1 MFIYSVYGGDV
12 HFHVPEL
19 LTRTN
24 LQVCLP
30 EFHHKTHK
38 INTMN
43 FQIHIQLFSG
53 FNSLLLGLSFIP
65 LGGCAH
71 SRLFYTRFPS
81 SLSTSYMLL
90 YNLVW
95 DIVQG
100 ATHGR
105 NPVTRQP
112 CSFPK
117 TVHCSLKT
125 SSWLLPW
132 TLPPLSLTLTDSRHP
147 QLLPLT
153 VASDLHLQP
162 WSMTITH
169 NHLLMTTAHDLHCDF
184 SRQLPTTVNQDCRLV
199 HRF

>member
-1 MFIYSVYGGDV
+1 MLVYSIHGGDV

-19 LTRTN
+19 LTRAN

-30 EFHHKTHK
+30 EFHHKNHK

-43 FQIHIQLFSG
+43 FQIHVQFFSG
-53 FNSLLLGLSFIP
+53 FNSLLLELSFI
-65 LGGCAH
+65 LLWGCAR
-71 SRLFYTRFPS
+71 SCLIYTWFPS

-90 YNLVW
+90 YTLVW

-100 ATHGR
+100 TTRGR
-105 NPVTRQP
+105 NPVSRQP
-112 CSFPK
+112 CCFPK
-117 TVHCSLKT
+117 TVHFSLKA

-132 TLPPLSLTLTDSRHP
+132 TLSPLSLTLTDNRHP

-169 NHLLMTTAHDLHCDF
+169 NHLLMTTVHDLHCDL